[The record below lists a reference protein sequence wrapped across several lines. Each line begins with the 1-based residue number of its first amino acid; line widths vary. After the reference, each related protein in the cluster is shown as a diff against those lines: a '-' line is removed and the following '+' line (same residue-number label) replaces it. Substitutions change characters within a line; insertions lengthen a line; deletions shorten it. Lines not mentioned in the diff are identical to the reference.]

1 MAKVGYI
8 GLGIMGAAIARN
20 LIKAGHELVVHNRSQ
35 GIVAELVHE
44 GAKAAYSPKE
54 VASQVDFVF
63 TNLPDSPDVEKV
75 VLGENGIIE
84 GAHEGLIYIDNS
96 TIKPETAR
104 LVAERLAAAGV
115 AALDAPVSGGDVGAK
130 NGTLTIMVGGP
141 QDAFERAASL
151 FEAMGKAWVLVGESG
166 AGQIAKVCNQI
177 IVGAQMVGMAEALIT
192 AQKMG
197 VNPSRV
203 VDAIKGGAAQMW
215 TLDVKPPRLF
225 AGNRGPGF
233 KAYMQHK
240 DLGICLDTGRT
251 FGIPLPMTAVVMQL
265 YTAML
270 EMGNRELDN
279 SAVISVYEA
288 LTGVTLSEPLRTPPK
303 PDPVDEASMESFPG
317 SDAPGT
323 RTRDQE

>member
-8 GLGIMGAAIARN
+8 GLGIMGGSIARN

-35 GIVAELVHE
+35 RAVDELVAL
-44 GAKAAYSPKE
+44 GATGASTPKE
-54 VASQVDFVF
+54 VARQVEFVF
-63 TNLPDSPDVEKV
+63 TNLPDTPDVEAV
-75 VLGENGIIE
+75 VLGRDGIIE

-96 TIKPETAR
+96 TIKPEAAR
-104 LVAERLAAAGV
+104 SIAEKLLAVGV
-115 AALDAPVSGGDVGAK
+115 QALDAPVSGGDVGAK
-130 NGTLTIMVGGP
+130 NGTLTIMIGGP
-141 QDAFERAASL
+141 EAAFQKAEPL
-151 FEAMGKAWVLVGESG
+151 FQAMGKAWVLVGESG

-192 AQKMG
+192 AQKAG
-197 VNPSRV
+197 VDPSRV

-251 FGIPLPMTAVVMQL
+251 YGIPLPMTAVVMQL

-270 EMGNRELDN
+270 EMGMREQDN
-279 SAVISVYEA
+279 SAVVGVYES
-288 LTGVTLSEPLRTPPK
+288 LTGVKLSEPLK
-303 PDPVDEASMESFPG
+303 GDS
-317 SDAPGT
+317 
-323 RTRDQE
+323 